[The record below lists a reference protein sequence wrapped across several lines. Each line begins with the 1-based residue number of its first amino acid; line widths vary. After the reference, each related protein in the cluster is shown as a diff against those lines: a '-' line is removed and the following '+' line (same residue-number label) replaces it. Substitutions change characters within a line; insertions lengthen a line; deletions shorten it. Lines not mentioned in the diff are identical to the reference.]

1 MISSHFPDMIPIAA
15 LLRKRYEVVRIVISE
30 TASRPRVSESTAVR
44 PLRVAFFSDAFYEA
58 NGVATLTREFAA
70 FAEREQLPFLCVHSG
85 ERTAVT
91 QQGSVT
97 TIELKR
103 SPASFSVDYELRCD
117 LLLSRYKSWVTEQLR
132 SFRADVVHITGP
144 GDFGVLGFWA
154 AHSLRIPL
162 VASWHTNLHEY
173 AGRRLDKVCSR
184 LPTGWRM
191 TIARKGEEASLDA
204 LTRFYRLPRFLMAPN
219 TEMVDLLR
227 ARTGKPA
234 YFMRHGVDTNAFR
247 PAARKPRREEFCI
260 GYVGRLTAEKNVRM
274 FAELEEN
281 LRAAG
286 KTKFRLLL
294 VGAGSEEDWL
304 KNNLRSVEL
313 PGILRGAELAGAF
326 ASMDAFVFP
335 SQTDTFGL
343 VLLEA
348 MASGVPV
355 IVSPETG
362 ARVGVK
368 HRVTGFLSP
377 DVRSIAQDVLEL
389 AENEAL
395 RRQMSAEAR
404 RFACAESWS
413 GVFEQVYATYETGL
427 EKCGSLTYDSRAT
440 SVR

>member
-1 MISSHFPDMIPIAA
+1 MAA
-15 LLRKRYEVVRIVISE
+15 DEQDRA
-30 TASRPRVSESTAVR
+30 ASRGGDRPSASR
-44 PLRVAFFSDAFYEA
+44 PLRVAFFSDAFHEA

-70 FAEREQLPFLCVHSG
+70 FAERQHLPFLCVHSG
-85 ERTAVT
+85 ERTSVA
-91 QQGSVT
+91 QQGSLT

-103 SPASFSVDYELRCD
+103 SLASFSLDYELRCD
-117 LLLSRYKSWVTEQLR
+117 LLLSRYKNWVTEQLR

-154 AHSLRIPL
+154 AHSLGIPL

-173 AGRRLDKVCSR
+173 AGRRIAKLCSR
-184 LPTGWRM
+184 LPANWQT
-191 TIARKGEEASLDA
+191 TIARKGEDASLDA

-219 TEMVDLLR
+219 TTMVDLLQE
-227 ARTGKPA
+227 RTGKPA
-234 YFMRHGVDTNAFR
+234 YFMRHGVDTNAFC
-247 PAARKPRREEFCI
+247 PSARKPRREAFCI

-274 FAELEEN
+274 FVELEQN

-286 KTKFRLLL
+286 KNNFRLLL
-294 VGAGSEEDWL
+294 IGDGSERDWL
-304 KNNLRSVEL
+304 RNNLRLAVL

-348 MASGVPV
+348 MACGVPV

-368 HRVTGFLSP
+368 HRVTGFLSR
-377 DVRSIAQDVLEL
+377 DVRAAAQDILEL

-395 RRQMSAEAR
+395 RSQMSEEAR
-404 RFACAESWS
+404 RFACAQSWA
-413 GVFEQVYATYETGL
+413 GVFEQVYGT
-427 EKCGSLTYDSRAT
+427 
-440 SVR
+440 V

>member
-1 MISSHFPDMIPIAA
+1 M
-15 LLRKRYEVVRIVISE
+15 
-30 TASRPRVSESTAVR
+30 TQ

-70 FAEREQLPFLCVHSG
+70 FAERQQLPFLCVHSG
-85 ERTAVT
+85 PRTAVT
-91 QQGSVT
+91 QQGSLT

-103 SPASFSVDYELRCD
+103 SLASFSLDYELRCD
-117 LLLSRYKSWVTEQLR
+117 LLLSRHKTWVTEQLR

-173 AGRRLDKVCSR
+173 AGRRLTKLCSR
-184 LPTGWRM
+184 LPAAWR
-191 TIARKGEEASLDA
+191 TAISRKGEDASLDA

-219 TEMVDLLR
+219 TGMVDLLQE
-227 ARTGKPA
+227 RTGKPA
-234 YFMRHGVDTNAFR
+234 YFMRHGVDTNAFN
-247 PAARKPRREEFCI
+247 PAARKSCRQEFCI

-274 FAELEEN
+274 FAELEQN

-286 KTKFRLLL
+286 KHNFRMLL
-294 VGAGSEEDWL
+294 VGAGSEKDWL
-304 KNNLRSVEL
+304 RNNLRSADL

-368 HRVTGFLSP
+368 HGVTGFLSP
-377 DVRSIAQDVLEL
+377 DVRAAAQDILEL

-395 RRQMSAEAR
+395 RSQMSAEAR
-404 RFACAESWS
+404 RFACAQSWS
-413 GVFEQVYATYETGL
+413 GVFEQVYGIYEAGLQECGLFSPALSATQ
-427 EKCGSLTYDSRAT
+427 A
-440 SVR
+440 